1 MTPPEVGDVIPYSYL
16 WAREHEAGEDAGRK
30 QRPCVVVVAVKPA
43 GKDAVRVVVAPVTS
57 QQPHSEDTSAIA
69 LPGAL
74 KAALNLDASPSWVI
88 CSEVNQFD
96 WPGFDL
102 GRTPEGATSYG
113 KVPASLVQRIRDE
126 IVKVKAKST
135 NRDE

>member
-16 WAREHEAGEDAGRK
+16 WVREHEAGEESGRK
-30 QRPCVVVVAVKPA
+30 VRPCVVVVAVKSLGMGA
-43 GKDAVRVVVAPVTS
+43 TRVVVAPVTS
-57 QQPHSEDTSAIA
+57 QPPRADQSAIE

-74 KAALNLDASPSWVI
+74 KGALKLDPSASWVI

-102 GRTPEGATSYG
+102 GLTPQGQRSYG
-113 KVPASLVQRIRDE
+113 RLPGSLLQRIREE
-126 IVKVKAKST
+126 IVKVKARSS

>member
-1 MTPPEVGDVIPYSYL
+1 MTPPEAGDVIPYSYL

-30 QRPCVVVVAVKPA
+30 LRPCVVVVAVKPA
-43 GKDAVRVVVAPVTS
+43 GRDVVRVIVAPVTS
-57 QQPHSEDTSAIA
+57 QQPHADETAIA

-74 KAALNLDASPSWVI
+74 KVALKLDASPSWVI

-102 GRTPEGATSYG
+102 GRTSEGAISYG
-113 KVPASLVQRIRDE
+113 KIPASLLQRIRDE
-126 IVKVKAKST
+126 IVKVRAKST